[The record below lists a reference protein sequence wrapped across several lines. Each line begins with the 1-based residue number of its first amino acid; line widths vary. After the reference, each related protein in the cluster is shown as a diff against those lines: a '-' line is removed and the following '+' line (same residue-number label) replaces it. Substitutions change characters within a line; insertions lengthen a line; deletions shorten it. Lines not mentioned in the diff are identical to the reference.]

1 MAHEYAVNRADLTA
15 VADAIRAK
23 GSTAAALSFP
33 AEFVAAIGAISA
45 GALNFTVTG
54 GLSRPESPANNAI
67 WVNTSQEI
75 TGWAFSAD
83 EPDAPADGMVWFRTA
98 LESSVAF
105 NALTEETL
113 QVCPVSARQYMGG
126 VWISRRAWSYADGQW
141 IQWATYLY
149 NAGDMCAELSGGW
162 SADGYYASSG
172 TKVKAGVVNPDYL
185 YMGAAGSSAITV
197 MATQNAIDLTGIN
210 YLHFSASLT
219 VNGHNGSFRVCQT
232 KDLSTPAATNVVKSN
247 MNGVSTLDVRALS
260 GRFYVIAMTSGN
272 AVMDLTSVE
281 VEWA

>member
-98 LESSVAF
+98 LESSAAF

-113 QVCPVSARQYMGG
+113 QVCPISARQYMGG

-149 NAGDMCAELSGGW
+149 NAGDMCTDLSGGW
-162 SADGYYASSG
+162 SVSGLTNASG
-172 TKVKAGVVNPDYL
+172 VAMKAAVL
-185 YMGAAGSSAITV
+185 EEAYMRFPAAGSSAVTV
-197 MATQNAIDLTGIN
+197 MGTQNAIDLTGVN
-210 YLHFSASLT
+210 YLHFAASLT

-232 KDLSTPAATNVVKSN
+232 KNVSSPAASNVVKSN
-247 MNGVSTLDVRALS
+247 MNGVSTLDVRTLS
-260 GRFYVIAMTSGN
+260 GLFYVIVMTSGN
-272 AVMDLTSVE
+272 AVMDLTRVE